1 MTLINGASDS
11 DLRAIQP
18 SGHRTLIRRRPLL
31 AGLAATAVAAP
42 GVLRAQGNELR
53 FGALYPFSGPIAL
66 LGDESFRGLEIA
78 TDERNAAGGVLGR
91 QVRLMKGD
99 AVDQNQAIGEVRRL
113 MSVERVAAVFGTYAS
128 PLAFAATQVTELQG
142 IPYFEMGAIS
152 DPITE
157 RGFRYTFRTC
167 PRSSDFAVAIIGA
180 VTDALAP
187 ALNLDPKTLRIAILH
202 EDALYGQTV
211 SGFQESQIRQRG
223 LQQVEKLAYSARS
236 VDLSSVI
243 QRLRSANADVV
254 LHTGYQNDIV
264 LFFRGMQEANWKPRM
279 VIGAGAGYSLTDT
292 ARAVGPAFE
301 GVMNVDFTQ
310 FEVNEAYAPG
320 VKQFVELYQRKYG
333 SDPRSGHS
341 LANYFGGRVYFDA
354 VQRAGSTDKDR
365 IRTAVLATDIAEGT
379 TPTGWGVRFDERGQ
393 NTRVRPFLLQWQ
405 GGKQMTVFPQ
415 QAAVGTLRTQ
425 LGA

>member
-1 MTLINGASDS
+1 MV
-11 DLRAIQP
+11 AIC
-18 SGHRTLIRRRPLL
+18 RRPLL
-31 AGLAATAVAAP
+31 GGIATAAIAPRIAA
-42 GVLRAQGNELR
+42 AQGGEIK
-53 FGALYPFSGPIAL
+53 FGALYPFSGGLAL

-78 TDERNAAGGVLGR
+78 VEERNAAGGVLGR
-91 QVRLMKGD
+91 QVRLAKGD

-113 MSVERVAAVFGTYAS
+113 MSVERVTAVFGTYAS

-142 IPYFEMGAIS
+142 VPYFEMGAIS

-157 RGFRYTFRTC
+157 RGFRYVFRTC
-167 PRSSDFAVAIIGA
+167 PRSSDFGA
-180 VTDALAP
+180 ATVGGIVDALAP
-187 ALNLDPKTLRIAILH
+187 AYGVDPKSLKIAILH

-211 SGFQESQIRQRG
+211 SGFQEAQIRQRG
-223 LQQVEKLAYSARS
+223 LNQVEKLAYSARS

-243 QRLRSANADVV
+243 QRLRGVNADIV

-279 VIGAGAGYSLTDT
+279 VIGSGAGYSLTDT
-292 ARAVGPAFE
+292 ARAVGPAFD

-310 FEVNEAYAPG
+310 FAVNEQYAPG
-320 VKQFVELYQRKYG
+320 VSAFVELYKRRYG

-341 LANYFGGRVYFDA
+341 LANYFGARVYLDA

-365 IRTAVLATDIAEGT
+365 IRTAVLATDVAEGT

-405 GGKQMTVFPQ
+405 GGRQVTVFPA
-415 QAAVGTLRTQ
+415 QAAVTQ
-425 LGA
+425 LRPQMGA